1 VETPFFNC
9 VPACSKRI
17 KTSAFTLVELL
28 VVIAIIGIL
37 IALLLP
43 AVQAARE
50 SARRAQCSNNLKQI
64 GLGLHNH
71 LDSKRFFPTAG
82 SNPQGFTAADG
93 TSDPVWNMAPKYGFE
108 RGSWAFQVLPYI
120 EEQPLSDVAR
130 QQTLDGFATIP
141 VLGKSIFEIP
151 IKGFNCPSRDNRISL
166 PTGTGDVFA
175 LLDYAGILTSFIN
188 SEWEGVPYNT
198 LYPGA
203 KGDQPNAYSKNLYR
217 GLIVK
222 GGHNDV
228 AWPALRPKD
237 VSDGLSKTIAIAEKS
252 VWSKYY
258 QSSGSDYWEDPGWA
272 YGSHWPTMRMCS
284 NQLLADNEPRS
295 TTPPGSRSQEQG
307 LGSPHNGVMNVV
319 FGDGSVRPIAL
330 TIDNH
335 IGYASAPGITF
346 IINAATS
353 GVFSRLCIRDD
364 GQSIDSSA
372 Y

>member
-1 VETPFFNC
+1 MSFFNSE
-9 VPACSKRI
+9 PAYRNSA
-17 KTSAFTLVELL
+17 KTLAFTLVELL

-64 GLGLHNH
+64 GLALHNH
-71 LDSKRFFPTAG
+71 LDTKKFFPTAG

-108 RGSWAFQVLPYI
+108 RGSWAYQILPYV
-120 EEQPLSDVAR
+120 EEQSLFQVAR
-130 QQTLDGFATIP
+130 QQTVDGFATIP
-141 VLGKSIFEIP
+141 VLGKSVYEIP
-151 IKGFNCPSRDNRISL
+151 VTGFNCPSRDNRVSL

-175 LLDYAGILTSFIN
+175 LLDYAGILTSFID

-198 LYPGA
+198 LYPLA
-203 KGDQPNAYSKNLYR
+203 QGDQPNAYSKNLYR

-228 AWPALRPKD
+228 AWPALKPKD
-237 VSDGLSKTIAIAEKS
+237 VPDGLSKTIAIAEKA

-258 QSSGSDYWEDPGWA
+258 QSSGDDYWEDPGWA

-284 NQLLADNEPRS
+284 DQLLADDEVRN

-307 LGSPHNGVMNVV
+307 LGSPHRGVMNVV
-319 FGDGSVRPIAL
+319 FGDGSVRAISL
-330 TIDNH
+330 NIDNH
-335 IGYASAPGITF
+335 FGYASAPGITF
-346 IINAATS
+346 IINAPTS

-364 GQSIDSSA
+364 GQSIDESA